1 MVITY
6 LGGEFFKVQF
16 GDTILAFNP
25 ISKDSKLKAS
35 KFGAD
40 VALISLNHADMN
52 GVEQVSFGEKK
63 AFEVRG
69 PGEYEIKG
77 VYIKGFKSNSNYDGE
92 PRLNTIYMVSLEGM
106 NLCFLG
112 AMSDKD
118 ISSET
123 LEAIDEIDVL
133 FAPIG
138 GSGTLT
144 PADAYKLAVKL
155 EPKIII
161 PMHYD
166 KASLKVFLKEG
177 GEDDLKA
184 EDKLT
189 LKKKDLEGRK
199 TDIVVLAEQN

>member
-133 FAPIG
+133 FTPIG
-138 GSGTLT
+138 GSGTLA

-177 GEDDLKA
+177 GEDDLKS

-199 TDIVVLAEQN
+199 TDIVVLAEQA